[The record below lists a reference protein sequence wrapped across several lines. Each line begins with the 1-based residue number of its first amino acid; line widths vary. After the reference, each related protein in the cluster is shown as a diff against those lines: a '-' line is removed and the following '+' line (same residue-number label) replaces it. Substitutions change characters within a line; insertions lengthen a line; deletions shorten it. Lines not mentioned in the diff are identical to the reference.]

1 MGCVCTITSSSLQ
14 QVAIIKKKKKKSLP
28 RTGVTKG
35 LFSGVRVRNFSDFLI
50 HRHFPG
56 ANVDE
61 AANSSTKGANVP
73 IQKSGQREQKSRF
86 KNRDEGSNS
95 SRFKNS
101 DEGCKLPD
109 SKSGRR
115 EQKKKIFFFS
125 QSVDR
130 KCQSDHS
137 AESLTG
143 LSKRPS

>member
-1 MGCVCTITSSSLQ
+1 MVG
-14 QVAIIKKKKKKSLP
+14 
-28 RTGVTKG
+28 
-35 LFSGVRVRNFSDFLI
+35 RVLM
-50 HRHFPG
+50 
-56 ANVDE
+56 V
-61 AANSSTKGANVP
+61 VMVV
-73 IQKSGQREQKSRF
+73 IQKSGQREQTSRF
-86 KNRDEGSNS
+86 KNQDEGSNS